1 MTSFPPPSM
10 PVAPVPVGNGRRFGA
25 FVLEGVLTIV
35 TCGIGW
41 LIWAVVLWQ
50 QSTTPAKKMLGM
62 KIVDAKTGAPATINQ
77 MVTRELLV
85 KLLLIVALNYCGTF
99 VGVDFT
105 LGLGNLVTLASAVMV
120 LTSASRQAVW
130 DLAAGTVVVDAR

>member
-1 MTSFPPPSM
+1 M

-41 LIWAVVLWQ
+41 LIWAIVLWQ

-85 KLLLIVALNYCGTF
+85 KLLLIVALNYFGTF

-105 LGLGNLVTLASAVMV
+105 LGLGNLVTLASAIMV

-130 DLAAGTVVVDAR
+130 DLAAGTV